1 MCLLQIIMFESPTE
15 LHAVVMG

>member
-1 MCLLQIIMFESPTE
+1 MFESPTE